1 MAHSAGSLN
10 LTKALYKRLLH
21 GGVLGGGEHMYIY
34 ILYSHESPF
43 IKNAMVGSPRLN
55 AGVIDAAASRAAP
68 AAPISPLRQRGGL
81 LQATAGTRH
90 DTVMARSTV
99 NDLVINKRWLGAPRM
114 SMNLRILRMLWGL
127 LHMKIGGDLSRVL
140 LLAFKL
146 TLVVSRWVWFFTK
159 ETSCKMS
166 VVWQIL
172 VE

>member
-21 GGVLGGGEHMYIY
+21 GGVLGGVSICIYIY
-34 ILYSHESPF
+34 CIPMNPLSSRTQWLGLRGSTQVSSMPQPRGQLPQHP
-43 IKNAMVGSPRLN
+43 SPRC
-55 AGVIDAAASRAAP
+55 DKEEDFCRP
-68 AAPISPLRQRGGL
+68 PRG
-81 LQATAGTRH
+81 H